1 MSYYSAEEMKKTLK
15 DYPKFQKRLYCRGF
29 LITNEKQN
37 VNLEYPFYANWKE
50 ETIGYSFYMYTHK
63 ETYAY
68 TYERNQVIYFIIG
81 HAYDPYNMLV
91 DENEILKKL
100 ASAREKSEADYW
112 DAESNLTGVFCVG
125 YVTENQIVYTTDCAG
140 MQLVYHGLISDKL
153 YITSHAKLVAD
164 LKGLKQPEYIK
175 RLTTNK
181 YWHYWGTWLPG
192 DLSPFDELKRMVPNH
207 FGSYEKKQNG
217 IEVVR
222 FYPTEKIVETKTQQE
237 YENTIHELGI
247 IIFVDDYMNIM
258 TISACT
264 KKLSDSRK
272 VPREALAY
280 VIDSTGAPVCVLLP
294 FSTWAIFFAGIFWEQ
309 SEIVDL
315 GYGSAMA
322 TYIHAIPYMFY
333 ALVALIIVPLFIF
346 GVIPKLGAMKSA
358 YKRVEETGQVYSKE
372 SQKWNKNGNEEV
384 DKEAKIVD
392 FLFPILTMIIV
403 QLTVGDMFIAII
415 AAILAAGIIYIP
427 RKKMR
432 TNQFCD
438 LWVQGFADSVSALV
452 IIVAAL
458 WMRQASADINLPNYV
473 MSVVEPFVNANIY
486 PMVAFV
492 VVAMLG
498 FITGSN
504 WGIPAV
510 CAPIIIPLGAAC
522 GANLLIV
529 IVAIVCGGTFCSHA
543 CFYSD
548 ATVITSSSCGIENM
562 EHVYSQLPYTM
573 IAAGI
578 ASILFLIAG
587 FIF

>member
-237 YENTIHELGI
+237 YENTIHELGR
-247 IIFVDDYMNIM
+247 IM
-258 TISACT
+258 SNTMECIAKKWPEKKVSISVTGGRDSMTALSCAN
-264 KKLSDSRK
+264 KVYDKLH
-272 VPREALAY
+272 Y
-280 VIDSTGAPVCVLLP
+280 
-294 FSTWAIFFAGIFWEQ
+294 FS
-309 SEIVDL
+309 
-315 GYGSAMA
+315 
-322 TYIHAIPYMFY
+322 YI
-333 ALVALIIVPLFIF
+333 
-346 GVIPKLGAMKSA
+346 
-358 YKRVEETGQVYSKE
+358 
-372 SQKWNKNGNEEV
+372 
-384 DKEAKIVD
+384 
-392 FLFPILTMIIV
+392 
-403 QLTVGDMFIAII
+403 
-415 AAILAAGIIYIP
+415 
-427 RKKMR
+427 
-432 TNQFCD
+432 
-438 LWVQGFADSVSALV
+438 
-452 IIVAAL
+452 
-458 WMRQASADINLPNYV
+458 
-473 MSVVEPFVNANIY
+473 
-486 PMVAFV
+486 
-492 VVAMLG
+492 
-498 FITGSN
+498 
-504 WGIPAV
+504 
-510 CAPIIIPLGAAC
+510 
-522 GANLLIV
+522 
-529 IVAIVCGGTFCSHA
+529 
-543 CFYSD
+543 
-548 ATVITSSSCGIENM
+548 
-562 EHVYSQLPYTM
+562 
-573 IAAGI
+573 
-578 ASILFLIAG
+578 
-587 FIF
+587 

>member
-1 MSYYSAEEMKKTLK
+1 MGNFL
-15 DYPKFQKRLYCRGF
+15 CR
-29 LITNEKQN
+29 N
-37 VNLEYPFYANWKE
+37 
-50 ETIGYSFYMYTHK
+50 
-63 ETYAY
+63 
-68 TYERNQVIYFIIG
+68 
-81 HAYDPYNMLV
+81 
-91 DENEILKKL
+91 
-100 ASAREKSEADYW
+100 
-112 DAESNLTGVFCVG
+112 
-125 YVTENQIVYTTDCAG
+125 
-140 MQLVYHGLISDKL
+140 
-153 YITSHAKLVAD
+153 
-164 LKGLKQPEYIK
+164 
-175 RLTTNK
+175 
-181 YWHYWGTWLPG
+181 
-192 DLSPFDELKRMVPNH
+192 
-207 FGSYEKKQNG
+207 
-217 IEVVR
+217 
-222 FYPTEKIVETKTQQE
+222 
-237 YENTIHELGI
+237 
-247 IIFVDDYMNIM
+247 
-258 TISACT
+258 
-264 KKLSDSRK
+264 
-272 VPREALAY
+272 
-280 VIDSTGAPVCVLLP
+280 
-294 FSTWAIFFAGIFWEQ
+294 FWEQ

-529 IVAIVCGGTFCSHA
+529 IAAIVCGGTFCSHA

-587 FIF
+587 FIFETGGGGLNESAFDSDCTKSHLSIS

>member
-1 MSYYSAEEMKKTLK
+1 MGYGIITLLPALLVIVVAIKSKRTTEALLIGCVSSYLIIATANKSNPVTLMVDSFFK
-15 DYPKFQKRLYCRGF
+15 VVTDYDTVWL
-29 LITNEKQN
+29 LI
-37 VNLEYPFYANWKE
+37 V
-50 ETIGYSFYMYTHK
+50 
-63 ETYAY
+63 
-68 TYERNQVIYFIIG
+68 
-81 HAYDPYNMLV
+81 
-91 DENEILKKL
+91 
-100 ASAREKSEADYW
+100 
-112 DAESNLTGVFCVG
+112 C
-125 YVTENQIVYTTDCAG
+125 
-140 MQLVYHGLISDKL
+140 GL
-153 YITSHAKLVAD
+153 
-164 LKGLKQPEYIK
+164 
-175 RLTTNK
+175 
-181 YWHYWGTWLPG
+181 
-192 DLSPFDELKRMVPNH
+192 
-207 FGSYEKKQNG
+207 FGSL
-217 IEVVR
+217 I
-222 FYPTEKIVETKTQQE
+222 
-237 YENTIHELGI
+237 
-247 IIFVDDYMNIM
+247 
-258 TISACT
+258 A
-264 KKLSDSRK
+264 
-272 VPREALAY
+272 
-280 VIDSTGAPVCVLLP
+280 VINAARGT
-294 FSTWAIFFAGIFWEQ
+294 
-309 SEIVDL
+309 
-315 GYGSAMA
+315 
-322 TYIHAIPYMFY
+322 HAIANF
-333 ALVALIIVPLFIF
+333 LGKICKTDKSTLLTSWILFIF

-358 YKRVEETGQVYSKE
+358 YERVEETGQVYSKE

-529 IVAIVCGGTFCSHA
+529 IAAIVCGGTFCSHA